1 MSNVLKGKVA
11 VVTGSGQ
18 GIGRGIAIGLAQE
31 GARVVTNNRRRGST
45 GNAILTDEHLKKL
58 DKKKR
63 ELFERETKAI
73 SGDAE
78 TAAKTIRKMGGEAVP
93 FFGDISDFDV
103 AGKLIQTAIDSFGR
117 IDILVNVAGAFGFSP
132 VQKMTEELFD
142 SVTMVKPKGY
152 FNTIRH
158 AVPHMIKQK
167 WGRILNCT
175 SRAFVG
181 DVIKHSEYCTANAGV
196 VGLTRAVAIELR
208 EYGITCN
215 AFSPWAKTRA
225 SYELDI
231 YPQVVAEEDY
241 PFVFKRTVAPSSG
254 GVDMV
259 QMTPGPEYA
268 APFVCYLASDAAANI
283 SGSVFSVGGN
293 TIGLYS
299 DPTIISNLTKFGE
312 RPWTMDEL
320 IQQAPRG
327 LLAGYKNMTENP
339 FG

>member
-1 MSNVLKGKVA
+1 MGEALKGKVA

-18 GIGRGIAIGLAQE
+18 GIGMGIAIALAQE
-31 GARVVTNNRRRGST
+31 GARVVTNNRRSGST
-45 GNAILTDEHLKKL
+45 GNAILTDAQVKKL
-58 DKKKR
+58 DKEKR
-63 ELFERETKAI
+63 EWFESETKAI

-78 TAAKTIRKMGGEAVP
+78 TTAKTIRDAGGEAVA
-93 FFGDISDFDV
+93 FFADITDFDA

-132 VQKMTEELFD
+132 IEKMSEELFD
-142 SVTMVKPKGY
+142 RVTAVKPKGY

-158 AVPHMIKQK
+158 TVPHMIKQK

-175 SRAFVG
+175 SRAYLG
-181 DVIKHSEYCTANAGV
+181 DVIKHSEYCVANAGV

-225 SYELDI
+225 SYELEV
-231 YPQVVAEEDY
+231 YPQVVGEEDY
-241 PFVFKRTVAPSSG
+241 PFVFKRTATPSDE
-254 GVDMV
+254 GVDMLS
-259 QMTPGPEYA
+259 MTPGPEYA
-268 APFVCYLASDAAANI
+268 APFICYLASDAAAKI

-293 TIGLYS
+293 SIGLYS
-299 DPTIISNLTKFGE
+299 DPTTISNITKFGE
-312 RPWTMDEL
+312 GPWTMEEL
-320 IQQAPRG
+320 MQQVPRG
-327 LLAGYKNMTENP
+327 LLAGYKSLAEHP